1 MNVMLHINFPPCI
14 KTFLFE
20 QVVLP
25 EGSKDI
31 DISVPFPTKQEQEV
45 TSCWMIHTHT
55 HICSEQLADPVL
67 LL

>member
-45 TSCWMIHTHT
+45 TSCWMIHTHMF
-55 HICSEQLADPVL
+55 
-67 LL
+67 